1 MNVFNRLFR
10 VKHCTNVNQG
20 LKKKVDK
27 LSEDNMSLL
36 LQLKQLQTI
45 VAASVSSTRNVQKG
59 TCLAV
64 CILNMYL
71 NIAQANK
78 VLFLS
83 F

>member
-1 MNVFNRLFR
+1 MYVMIISFR
-10 VKHCTNVNQG
+10 VKHCTNVNHG

-45 VAASVSSTRNVQKG
+45 VAASVTSNRNVQKG

-64 CILNMYL
+64 CYY
-71 NIAQANK
+71 
-78 VLFLS
+78 
-83 F
+83 